1 MLHVANP
8 ITKIMNIMT
17 KEYWTTCVE
26 NVQRQCL
33 KLFVGLLCE
42 LNRQFVAQK
51 LLNAI
56 QVTYPHY
63 YLVLKTKITC
73 LNHLGII

>member
-8 ITKIMNIMT
+8 ITKIMSIMT
-17 KEYWTTCVE
+17 KVYWTTCVE

-33 KLFVGLLCE
+33 KLVVGLICE

-51 LLNAI
+51 LVNAI
-56 QVTYPHY
+56 QVI
-63 YLVLKTKITC
+63 YLDY
-73 LNHLGII
+73 